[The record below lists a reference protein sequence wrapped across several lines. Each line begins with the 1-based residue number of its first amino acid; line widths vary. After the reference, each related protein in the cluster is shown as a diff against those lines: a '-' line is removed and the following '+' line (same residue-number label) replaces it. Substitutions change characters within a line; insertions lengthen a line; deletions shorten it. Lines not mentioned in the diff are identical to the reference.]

1 MLTRMARQWSSV
13 EEARK
18 SRVIVRRNLK
28 HGGEISSKRVLQVT
42 DYDELVYKL
51 TLKYLQKGYDISN
64 NTIPHVK
71 NT

>member
-28 HGGEISSKRVLQVT
+28 HGGGDFIEKSIA
-42 DYDELVYKL
+42 
-51 TLKYLQKGYDISN
+51 SN
-64 NTIPHVK
+64 GL
-71 NT
+71 